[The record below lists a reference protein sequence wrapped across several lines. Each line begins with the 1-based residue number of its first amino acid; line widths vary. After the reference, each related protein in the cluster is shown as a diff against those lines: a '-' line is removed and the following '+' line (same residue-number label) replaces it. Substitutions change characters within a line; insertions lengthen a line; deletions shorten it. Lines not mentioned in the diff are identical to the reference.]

1 MRAAL
6 ALVIVLALAGLAHAG
21 SLRDGSAAIEAGSLD
36 YSAGVYSLAGGV
48 SIAMPGLSVSAE
60 RALYDETAGTLVAEG
75 SIHMVEGRM
84 EVWAER
90 ADLNLRT
97 RMGELHGV
105 KVYVPEGG
113 YRLNAGRLTITG
125 PETFALTNATA
136 TTCAGTPPAWCVTG
150 EEFDVQL
157 GEQMTASNATFR
169 IMDVPVL
176 YIPYLWAPIITER
189 RSGLLI
195 PKVGYQGSRGGF
207 IREPFFW
214 AIAENR
220 DATLT
225 LDYYSRWGFGQSAEY
240 RYIESPRASGEFRVH
255 HMGLFEDAPA
265 LEGGRDYYEAEGSHQ
280 GHGELLTLAAG
291 GRWTRDE
298 DFYRT
303 EDAMVE
309 GRAERFLEATA
320 EVFIRPT
327 EQSNSRIYTW
337 AGNVQDIKNS
347 VSPAEVPS
355 VASVG
360 VFVAPIALGPL
371 TFAASADAT
380 EFMRDAGYEG
390 TRASGGAT
398 ATATSMLGP
407 LALDQEATASARHY
421 SMVNAPSALEE
432 SADTSEWAYVA
443 RATLPLERAYGSYT
457 HTIEPG
463 LAYYHRATSGE
474 PPVELDRA
482 EAGHADRSEVALVIA
497 SRVHGPAGRY
507 MTMRVE
513 QPMDLASGENKAR
526 PLRAEL
532 SAGTPGADSET
543 LGWGIAGTA
552 EYDHYMGKPLRGDVR
567 AGLQRG
573 EAMVM
578 AGASYEMDENI
589 ETYLAEAALPVGEPL
604 LLGGSMR
611 MDARAPDK
619 LEEARASVTWRA
631 QCWQATVGYVKRPG
645 DYQVLVEFRLA
656 GL

>member
-1 MRAAL
+1 
-6 ALVIVLALAGLAHAG
+6 
-21 SLRDGSAAIEAGSLD
+21 
-36 YSAGVYSLAGGV
+36 
-48 SIAMPGLSVSAE
+48 
-60 RALYDETAGTLVAEG
+60 
-75 SIHMVEGRM
+75 
-84 EVWAER
+84 
-90 ADLNLRT
+90 
-97 RMGELHGV
+97 
-105 KVYVPEGG
+105 
-113 YRLNAGRLTITG
+113 
-125 PETFALTNATA
+125 
-136 TTCAGTPPAWCVTG
+136 
-150 EEFDVQL
+150 
-157 GEQMTASNATFR
+157 
-169 IMDVPVL
+169 
-176 YIPYLWAPIITER
+176 
-189 RSGLLI
+189 
-195 PKVGYQGSRGGF
+195 
-207 IREPFFW
+207 
-214 AIAENR
+214 
-220 DATLT
+220 
-225 LDYYSRWGFGQSAEY
+225 
-240 RYIESPRASGEFRVH
+240 
-255 HMGLFEDAPA
+255 
-265 LEGGRDYYEAEGSHQ
+265 
-280 GHGELLTLAAG
+280 
-291 GRWTRDE
+291 
-298 DFYRT
+298 
-303 EDAMVE
+303 
-309 GRAERFLEATA
+309 
-320 EVFIRPT
+320 
-327 EQSNSRIYTW
+327 
-337 AGNVQDIKNS
+337 
-347 VSPAEVPS
+347 
-355 VASVG
+355 
-360 VFVAPIALGPL
+360 
-371 TFAASADAT
+371 
-380 EFMRDAGYEG
+380 
-390 TRASGGAT
+390 
-398 ATATSMLGP
+398 
-407 LALDQEATASARHY
+407 
-421 SMVNAPSALEE
+421 MVNAPSALEE
-432 SADTSEWAYVA
+432 SADTSEWGYVA